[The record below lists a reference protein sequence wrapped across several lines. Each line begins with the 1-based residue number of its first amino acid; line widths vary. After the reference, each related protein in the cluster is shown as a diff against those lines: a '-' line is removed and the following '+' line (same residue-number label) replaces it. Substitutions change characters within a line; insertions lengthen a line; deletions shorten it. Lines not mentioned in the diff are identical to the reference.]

1 MMVGFCLWPHAF
13 SSLSRQLWIQGCA
26 ERSGGMAA
34 ALQVLSCLLRAPSR
48 PFLWGPPVARKS
60 SGMALAEQAR
70 QLFESAVGAVQP
82 GPMLQRAL
90 SLDPSGRQL
99 KVRDR
104 SFQLRENLYLVGF
117 GKAVLGMAA
126 AAEEL
131 LGQHLVQ
138 GVISVPKGI
147 RAAMEHAGKQ
157 EMLLKPHSR
166 IQVFEGAEDN
176 LPDREAL
183 RAALAIQQL
192 AEGLTADDLLLVL
205 ISGGGSALLP
215 APIPPVTLE
224 EKQML
229 TKLLAARG
237 ATIQELNTI
246 RKALSQLKG
255 GGLAQAAYPAQVVS
269 LILSD
274 VIGDPLEVIASG
286 PTVASDHNVQDC
298 LQILNRYGL
307 RAALPR
313 SVKTVLSRADSDP
326 RGPHACGHVLN
337 VIIGSNSLAL
347 AEAQRQAEVLGYHA
361 KVLSTAMQGDVKSVA
376 QFYGLLARV
385 AVAHLTSPI
394 AGPLL
399 EEEAKLHQLAA
410 ELQLPDLQLEE
421 ALEALAKAKGPVCL
435 LAGGEP
441 TVQLQGSGKGGRNQ
455 ELALRVGTE
464 LGTQPLGPI
473 SVLFLSGGTDGQDGP
488 TKVAGAWVMS
498 DLVSQA
504 SAEGLDIATVLSHN
518 DSYTFFCSLQGGTHL
533 LHTGLTGT
541 NVMDVHLLI
550 FHPQ

>member
-1 MMVGFCLWPHAF
+1 
-13 SSLSRQLWIQGCA
+13 
-26 ERSGGMAA
+26 MAA
-34 ALQVLSCLLRAPSR
+34 ALQFLPSLARAPLR
-48 PFLWGPPVARKS
+48 PFLWRGPGARLA

-70 QLFESAVGAVQP
+70 QLFESTVGAVQP
-82 GPMLQRAL
+82 GPMMHRAL
-90 SLDPSGRQL
+90 SFDPSNGQL

-104 SFQLRENLYLVGF
+104 SFQLRQNLYLVGF

-147 RAAMEHAGKQ
+147 RAAMECTGKQ

-166 IQVFEGAEDN
+166 VQVFEGAEDN
-176 LPDREAL
+176 LPDHDAL
-183 RAALAIQQL
+183 RAALAIRQL

-224 EKQML
+224 EKQTL

-274 VIGDPLEVIASG
+274 VVGDPVEVIASG
-286 PTVASDHNVQDC
+286 PTVASIHNVQDC
-298 LQILNRYGL
+298 LHILNRYGL

-313 SVKTVLSRADSDP
+313 SVKTVLARADSDP
-326 RGPHACGHVLN
+326 RGPHTCGHVLN
-337 VIIGSNSLAL
+337 VIIGSNALAL
-347 AEAQRQAEVLGYHA
+347 AEAQRQAEALGYRA
-361 KVLSTAMQGDVKSVA
+361 VVLSAAMQGDVKTVA
-376 QFYGLLARV
+376 HFYELLARV
-385 AVAHLTSPI
+385 AAARLTLPG
-394 AGPLL
+394 AGASV
-399 EEEAKLHQLAA
+399 EEDEQLHELAA
-410 ELQLPDLQLEE
+410 KLQLPDLQLKE
-421 ALEALAKAKGPVCL
+421 ALEAVEGAKGPVCL

-455 ELALRVGTE
+455 ELALRVGAE
-464 LGTQPLGPI
+464 LGQRPLGPI
-473 SVLFLSGGTDGQDGP
+473 DVLFLSGGTDGKDGP
-488 TKVAGAWVMS
+488 TDAAGAWVMPE
-498 DLVSQA
+498 LASQA
-504 SAEGLDIATVLSHN
+504 TAEGLDVATFLAHN
-518 DSYTFFCSLQGGTHL
+518 DSHTFFRRFQGGAHL
-533 LHTGLTGT
+533 LYTGMTGT
-541 NVMDVHLLI
+541 NVMDAHLL
-550 FHPQ
+550 FLRPW

>member
-1 MMVGFCLWPHAF
+1 
-13 SSLSRQLWIQGCA
+13 
-26 ERSGGMAA
+26 MAV
-34 ALQVLSCLLRAPSR
+34 ALQVLPRLARPPLRPLLWR
-48 PFLWGPPVARKS
+48 GPGARLA
-60 SGMALAEQAR
+60 SGMALAEHAR
-70 QLFESAVGAVQP
+70 KLFEYTVSSVLP
-82 GPMLQRAL
+82 GPMMHRAL
-90 SLDPSGRQL
+90 SLDPGSGQL

-104 SFQLRENLYLVGF
+104 SFQLRQNLYLVGF

-147 RAAMEHAGKQ
+147 RAAIECSGKQ

-166 IQVFEGAEDN
+166 VQVFEGAEDN
-176 LPDREAL
+176 LPDRDAL
-183 RAALAIQQL
+183 RAALAIRQL

-224 EKQML
+224 EKQTL

-274 VIGDPLEVIASG
+274 VVGDPVEVIASG
-286 PTVASDHNVQDC
+286 PTVASVHNVQDC
-298 LQILNRYGL
+298 LHILNHYGL

-313 SVKTVLSRADSDP
+313 SVKTVLARADSDP
-326 RGPHACGHVLN
+326 RGPHTCGHVLN
-337 VIIGSNSLAL
+337 VIIGSNALAL
-347 AEAQRQAEVLGYHA
+347 AEAQQQAEALGYRA
-361 KVLSTAMQGDVKSVA
+361 VVLSAAMQGDVKSVA
-376 QFYGLLARV
+376 KFYGLLARV
-385 AVAHLTSPI
+385 AGAHLALPGAGTSV
-394 AGPLL
+394 
-399 EEEAKLHQLAA
+399 EDDEQLREQAA
-410 ELQLPDLQLEE
+410 ALQLPDLQLKE
-421 ALEALAKAKGPVCL
+421 ALEVVSGARGPVCL

-455 ELALRVGTE
+455 ELALRVGVE
-464 LGTQPLGPI
+464 LGQRPLGPI
-473 SVLFLSGGTDGQDGP
+473 DVLFLSGGTDGKDGP
-488 TKVAGAWVMS
+488 TEAAGAWVMPE
-498 DLVSQA
+498 LTSQA
-504 SAEGLDIATVLSHN
+504 TAEGLDVATFLAHNNSH
-518 DSYTFFCSLQGGTHL
+518 TFFHRFQGGAQL
-533 LHTGLTGT
+533 LYTGMTGT
-541 NVMDVHLLI
+541 NVMDVHFLFLQ
-550 FHPQ
+550 PR

>member
-1 MMVGFCLWPHAF
+1 MT
-13 SSLSRQLWIQGCA
+13 
-26 ERSGGMAA
+26 
-34 ALQVLSCLLRAPSR
+34 
-48 PFLWGPPVARKS
+48 
-60 SGMALAEQAR
+60 SGMALVEQAR

-82 GPMLQRAL
+82 GPMLQRTL
-90 SLDPSGRQL
+90 SLDPSGSQL

-157 EMLLKPHSR
+157 EMLLKPHSH
-166 IQVFEGAEDN
+166 IQVFEGAEYN
-176 LPDREAL
+176 LPDRDAL

-192 AEGLTADDLLLVL
+192 AEGLTAEDLLLVL

-224 EKQML
+224 EKQTL

-286 PTVASDHNVQDC
+286 PTVASAHSVQDC
-298 LQILNRYGL
+298 LHVLNRYGL

-326 RGPHACGHVLN
+326 RGPHTCGHVLN

-347 AEAQRQAEVLGYHA
+347 AEAQRQAEILGYHA
-361 KVLSTAMQGDVKSVA
+361 MVLSTAMQGDVRSVA
-376 QFYGLLARV
+376 RFYGLLAQV
-385 AVAHLTSPI
+385 AAARLTSSTV
-394 AGPLL
+394 GHLS

-421 ALEALAKAKGPVCL
+421 TLEAVAKAQGPVCL

-455 ELALRVGTE
+455 ELALHVGVD
-464 LGTQPLGPI
+464 LGRQPLGPI
-473 SVLFLSGGTDGQDGP
+473 DVLFLSGGSDGQDGP
-488 TKVAGAWVMS
+488 TEVAGAWVMS

-504 SAEGLDIATVLSHN
+504 SAEGLDIATFLGQN
-518 DSYTFFCSLQGGTHL
+518 DSYTFFCHLQGGTHL

-541 NVMDVHLLI
+541 NVMDLHILI
-550 FHPQ
+550 FRPH

>member
-1 MMVGFCLWPHAF
+1 
-13 SSLSRQLWIQGCA
+13 
-26 ERSGGMAA
+26 MAA
-34 ALQVLSCLLRAPSR
+34 ALQVLPCLFRAPSR
-48 PFLWGPPVARKS
+48 PFLWGPPVARMT

-70 QLFESAVGAVQP
+70 QLFDSAVSAVQP
-82 GPMLQRAL
+82 GPMLQRTL
-90 SLDPSGRQL
+90 SLDPSGKQL

-104 SFQLRENLYLVGF
+104 TFQLQENLYLVGF

-126 AAEEL
+126 AADEL

-147 RAAMEHAGKQ
+147 RAAVELAGKQ
-157 EMLLKPHSR
+157 EMLLKPHSH

-176 LPDREAL
+176 LPDQDAL
-183 RAALAIQQL
+183 RAAQAIQQL
-192 AEGLTADDLLLVL
+192 AERLTADDLLLVL

-224 EKQML
+224 EKQTL

-286 PTVASDHNVQDC
+286 PTVASTHSVQDC
-298 LQILNRYGL
+298 LHILNHYGL
-307 RAALPR
+307 RGALPR

-326 RGPHACGHVLN
+326 HGPHTCGHVLN

-361 KVLSTAMQGDVKSVA
+361 MVLSTAIQGDVRRVA

-385 AVAHLTSPI
+385 AAACLTSSTAERP
-394 AGPLL
+394 L

-421 ALEALAKAKGPVCL
+421 ALEAVAKAKGPVCL

-455 ELALRVGTE
+455 ELALRVGAE
-464 LGTQPLGPI
+464 LGKQPLGPVD
-473 SVLFLSGGTDGQDGP
+473 VLFLSGGTDGQDGP

-504 SAEGLDIATVLSHN
+504 SAENLDFATFLDNN
-518 DSYTFFCSLQGGTHL
+518 DSYTFFCSFQGGTHL